1 MSIKSKNLYNQLL
14 TMIIIT
20 FLTQCIIL
28 YRVSI
33 VARNF
38 GVSIELDAFN
48 FANTMS
54 VLIFSF
60 ITSGVTTVLIPNLN
74 KVEDK
79 ESINSFVTIIYTLAT
94 FLLLIFL
101 FFNKEI
107 ISITSSNGDKYFL
120 ELSRRILI
128 ILVISQYLNSYLG
141 IANAVLQV
149 NDQFNKSKMA
159 ILITNVMSIIII
171 ILNPTMNIYEYALI
185 ISITSLLNVVLHYSL
200 AIKNTNYRFKIR
212 FNYKEKKIKELLKN
226 FIPIIFST
234 GVYQISLMVDT
245 LIAARLGVG
254 QISILNYSNNI
265 IGMVNTLII
274 GNIVTFLFPKIV
286 KDLHDNK
293 SKENIVK
300 YMIIMN
306 GILLF
311 IILMFFLVG
320 KDGLKILYYRGN
332 FTSSAI
338 DIVYLCSLIYIIA
351 IPVSSAR
358 SIIYKYF
365 YANNDTYTPF
375 SNSLLISLLNI
386 AISIILSKFIGLY
399 GVVIGTSISTLFSF
413 IFISIRLKNKFSIK
427 INTFEFWLENLKI
440 ILACIIAF
448 ISIKYIQN
456 IIIFNNL
463 IINITITFILTLAIY
478 ILFLYIFKSKT
489 LKYKL

>member
-1 MSIKSKNLYNQLL
+1 MSIKRKNSYGQLL
-14 TMIIIT
+14 MIIIIT
-20 FLTQCIIL
+20 FLTQSIIL

-33 VARNF
+33 VASNF

-74 KVEDK
+74 KVEDE
-79 ESINSFVTIIYTLAT
+79 ESINSFLTTIYILAT

-107 ISITSSNGDKYFL
+107 ITIASSNNDSYFV
-120 ELSRRILI
+120 ELSRKLLV
-128 ILVISQYLNSYLG
+128 ILVISQYINSYLG

-149 NDQFNKSKMA
+149 NNQFDKSKIA
-159 ILITNVMSIIII
+159 ILITNVISIIII
-171 ILNPTMNIYEYALI
+171 ILNPSMNIYEYALI
-185 ISITSLLNVVLHYSL
+185 ISMTTILNVVLHYVL
-200 AIKNTNYRFKIR
+200 VIKNTNYRFKIG
-212 FNYKEKKIKELLKN
+212 FNYREKKLKKLLKN

-234 GVYQISLMVDT
+234 GLYQISLMVDT
-245 LIAARLGVG
+245 LIASRLGVG
-254 QISILNYSNNI
+254 QISILNYSNNVV
-265 IGMVNTLII
+265 GMVSTLIV

-293 SKENIVK
+293 SKESILK
-300 YMIIMN
+300 YIIIMN
-306 GILLF
+306 SILLF

-320 KDGLKILYYRGN
+320 KDGLKILYYRGD
-332 FTSSAI
+332 FTISAI

-351 IPVSSAR
+351 IPVSASR

-375 SNSLLISLLNI
+375 SNSLFISLLNI
-386 AISIILSKFIGLY
+386 VISIILSKFIGLY
-399 GVVIGTSISTLFSF
+399 GVALGTSISSLLSF
-413 IFISIRLKNKFSIK
+413 IFISIKLKKKFAIK
-427 INTFEFWLENLKI
+427 INTLEFFVENSKI
-440 ILACIIAF
+440 ILSCIIAF

-463 IINITITFILTLAIY
+463 IINITITFILTLVIY
-478 ILFLYIFKSKT
+478 ILFLGIFKSKI